1 MSKKTLPR
9 AQRAQGSGMVWVG
22 LVCVTVTSFSEKGK
36 LDFPS
41 DSPEYVPRVVESTQ
55 IEYHLSFR
63 AWIIG

>member
-9 AQRAQGSGMVWVG
+9 AQQAQGSCM
-22 LVCVTVTSFSEKGK
+22 VCVTVTSFSEKGK

-41 DSPEYVPRVVESTQ
+41 DSPEYEPRVVESTQ

-63 AWIIG
+63 A